1 MPTMAPSLLMR
12 SMSVI
17 LTALADLTRN
27 MTEILKLLVLLLEHG
42 EVVEEKVE
50 VMEEEVEEEVEVLE
64 EEQEEGTMY
73 NWLPPSFQ
81 HERAV

>member
-42 EVVEEKVE
+42 EVVEE
-50 VMEEEVEEEVEVLE
+50 EEEVKE

>member
-42 EVVEEKVE
+42 EVVE